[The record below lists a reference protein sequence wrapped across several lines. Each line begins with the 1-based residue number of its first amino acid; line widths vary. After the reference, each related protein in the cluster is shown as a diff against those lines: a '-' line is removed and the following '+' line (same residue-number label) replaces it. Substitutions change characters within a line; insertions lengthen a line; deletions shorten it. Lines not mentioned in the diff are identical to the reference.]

1 MIDEE
6 IKKESKAFAE
16 TLTEEELAA
25 PSYLDWSDEKLGKQ
39 TRLTAKYLL
48 TKKMKGF
55 ESVSAMAAIFILLSQ
70 VDSCNGGELEM
81 QISDVTSELH
91 PEPSNWILSVKK
103 IS

>member
-1 MIDEE
+1 
-6 IKKESKAFAE
+6 
-16 TLTEEELAA
+16 
-25 PSYLDWSDEKLGKQ
+25 
-39 TRLTAKYLL
+39 
-48 TKKMKGF
+48 MKGF